1 MRRNTIEGTLMNY
14 RIFASLLVVAATAV
28 AAPMASH
35 AADAEGAKAKTKEY
49 VKDSVITTKVKADL
63 AAAKLSSLVKI
74 QVETDNA
81 GVVTLSGTAANQ
93 TAKDKAVSIARAV
106 AGVTSVDNQIKV
118 VADK

>member
-1 MRRNTIEGTLMNY
+1 MKH
-14 RIFASLLVVAATAV
+14 RILASVAVVAAAL
-28 AAPMASH
+28 AWPMLSQ
-35 AADAEGAKAKTKEY
+35 AADTEATKAKTKEY

-81 GVVTLSGTAANQ
+81 GVVTLSGTTATQ
-93 TAKDKAVSIARAV
+93 VAKDKAVSIAQAV
-106 AGVTSVDNQIKV
+106 KGVTSVDDQIRV

>member
-1 MRRNTIEGTLMNY
+1 MKN
-14 RIFASLLVVAATAV
+14 RILASLVVLVAAMAS
-28 AAPMASH
+28 PMVSH
-35 AADAEGAKAKTKEY
+35 AAEAEKTKAKTKEY

-81 GVVTLSGTAANQ
+81 GVVTLSGTTATQ
-93 TAKDKAVSIARAV
+93 TAKDKAVSIAQGV
-106 AGVTSVDNQIKV
+106 KGVTSVDNQIKV